1 MTIERGEIYFV
12 NLNPVQGREQAGDKP
27 MEPEYD
33 LSKMKKRPNPFAKQ
47 LKKQVTISLGIDVIE
62 YFETMAQE
70 SGISSQ
76 ELINLYLRDC
86 VVSQRK
92 LSISN

>member
-1 MTIERGEIYFV
+1 
-12 NLNPVQGREQAGDKP
+12 

-70 SGISSQ
+70 EGISSQ
-76 ELINLYLRDC
+76 ELINLYLQDC
-86 VVSQRK
+86 VVSQRR
-92 LSISN
+92 LSLN

>member
-1 MTIERGEIYFV
+1 MKVKNI
-12 NLNPVQGREQAGDKP
+12 GDKT

-62 YFETMAQE
+62 YFETMAE
-70 SGISSQ
+70 EKGISSQ
-76 ELINLYLRDC
+76 ELINLYLQDC
-86 VVSQRK
+86 VISKRQ
-92 LSISN
+92 LSLN

>member
-1 MTIERGEIYFV
+1 
-12 NLNPVQGREQAGDKP
+12 

-62 YFETMAQE
+62 YFETMA
-70 SGISSQ
+70 G
-76 ELINLYLRDC
+76 
-86 VVSQRK
+86 VQRARECCDAAPD
-92 LSISN
+92 SPVAACTGQ